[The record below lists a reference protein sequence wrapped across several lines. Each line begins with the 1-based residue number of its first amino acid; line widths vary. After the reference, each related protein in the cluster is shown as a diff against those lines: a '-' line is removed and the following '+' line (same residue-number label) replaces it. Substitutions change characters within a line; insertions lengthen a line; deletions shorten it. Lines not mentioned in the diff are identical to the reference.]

1 LAYSNERQILIKPN
15 FHRLWQEFP
24 DHVRFKTMKDL
35 YTELGGAAE
44 KNIYLPGFG
53 PNGNTCAS
61 RLSVA
66 FNKAGAPINA
76 ALAGTAGAR
85 TLGTKDGS
93 RIIYGVA
100 DFRSYLLKSLGKP
113 STDAVSPYDDKF
125 RGLKGIIAFSVN
137 WSGATGHIALW
148 NGVHYRE
155 PGYDNYSTY
164 TNPDNPSIK
173 TSLGEFWE
181 LT

>member
-1 LAYSNERQILIKPN
+1 MIKPN

-24 DHVRFKTMKDL
+24 DHIQFKTMKDL
-35 YTELGGAAE
+35 YTKLGGAAE

-66 FNKAGAPINA
+66 FNKAGAPINT
-76 ALAGTAGAR
+76 ALAGTADAR

-93 RIIYGVA
+93 RIIYRVA
-100 DFRSYLLKSLGKP
+100 DFRSYLLKLLGKP
-113 STDAVSPYDDKF
+113 ISDDTAPYDDKF
-125 RGLKGIIAFSVN
+125 RGKKGIIAFSVN

-155 PGYDNYSTY
+155 PGYDNYSNY
-164 TNPDNPSIK
+164 VEPSNPAIK
-173 TSLGEFWE
+173 TSRSEFWE
-181 LT
+181 LA